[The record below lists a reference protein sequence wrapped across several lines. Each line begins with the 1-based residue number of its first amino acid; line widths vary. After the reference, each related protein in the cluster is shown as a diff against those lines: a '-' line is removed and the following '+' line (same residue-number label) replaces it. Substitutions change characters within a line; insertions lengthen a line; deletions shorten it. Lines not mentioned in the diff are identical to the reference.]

1 VSERAPRVRIPLS
14 PPDPM
19 PFDISSGAIG
29 ECSSVHPG
37 QTDNL
42 LPYPNRTVM
51 GYLVLSRKY
60 RPQCFEDVVR
70 QTHVTRT
77 LGNAIASGRLAHAIL
92 FSGPRGTGKT
102 TIARILAKCVNCA
115 SGPTATPCNTCQS
128 CREITTGHAA
138 DVFEIDGASNNK
150 VEHVREL
157 RENAAY
163 MPAHSTRKIYIIDE
177 VHMLSDAAF
186 NALLKILEEPP
197 AHVMFM
203 FATTEPNKIPITILS
218 RCQRHDLRRID
229 INAIIAH
236 MADLCRRE
244 GIDISEEGL
253 TLIAREADGS
263 IRDALSLLDQ
273 IICGAAGAVSTETV
287 MDILGG
293 IDRQILFD
301 VSTAVFTGQTGKI
314 IDIIDGLYV
323 RGQSM
328 TRCFSEILEHF
339 RNLLLVKMNA
349 DPNSLADIP
358 DHELKLM
365 RDQVAGIPLSY
376 LSLILDMLFKEEKQI
391 KPAINP
397 KLALEIA
404 FIRVMQTKP
413 VLSIDELIEKI
424 DRLQKGIVDA
434 GIGENISEKLET
446 QRSEPGKIA
455 RRQVPDDG
463 AAQAKSPQIRP
474 EPQDPSASVD
484 PSSPSAAQAASI
496 APGETVSNLEETPA
510 TYGNDCP
517 PETDEQAWQKLLD
530 MLSQEQPT
538 LAVCLKEA
546 ALSRTP
552 DHQILIHIATTQFNL
567 DNINRPNNHA
577 RIMQLCGDIFGS
589 DVRVSINTQVQK
601 TGGNAG
607 PGKDSKA
614 LKKEA
619 MTHPLVQSTVKLF
632 NGKIVDVKLL

>member
-1 VSERAPRVRIPLS
+1 
-14 PPDPM
+14 
-19 PFDISSGAIG
+19 
-29 ECSSVHPG
+29 
-37 QTDNL
+37 
-42 LPYPNRTVM
+42 M

-128 CREITTGHAA
+128 CREITSGHAA

-163 MPAHSTRKIYIIDE
+163 MPAHSMRKIYIIDE

-301 VSTAVFTGQTGKI
+301 VSAAVFTGQTGKI

-349 DPNSLADIP
+349 DPGSLADVP

-376 LSLILDMLFKEEKQI
+376 LSLILDMLFKEEKHI

-424 DRLQKGIVDA
+424 DRLQQGIVDSVA
-434 GIGENISEKLET
+434 P
-446 QRSEPGKIA
+446 PG
-455 RRQVPDDG
+455 
-463 AAQAKSPQIRP
+463 S
-474 EPQDPSASVD
+474 
-484 PSSPSAAQAASI
+484 SAAHAAS
-496 APGETVSNLEETPA
+496 APGETASNLEETPA

-517 PETDEQAWQKLLD
+517 PETDEQAWQKLID
-530 MLSQEQPT
+530 MLSREQPT
-538 LAVCLKEA
+538 LAVCLKEGII
-546 ALSRTP
+546 SRTQN
-552 DHQILIHIATTQFNL
+552 HQIQVDITANQFNI

-577 RIMQLCGDIFGS
+577 RILQLCGDVFGG
-589 DVRVSINTQVQK
+589 DVRVSIHTQVQK

-619 MTHPLVQSTVKLF
+619 MTHPLVQSAVKLF

>member
-1 VSERAPRVRIPLS
+1 
-14 PPDPM
+14 
-19 PFDISSGAIG
+19 
-29 ECSSVHPG
+29 
-37 QTDNL
+37 
-42 LPYPNRTVM
+42 M

-77 LGNAIASGRLAHAIL
+77 LSNAIASDRLAHAIL

-115 SGPTATPCNTCQS
+115 SAPTAAPCNTCRS
-128 CREITTGHAA
+128 CLEITNGHAA

-163 MPAHSTRKIYIIDE
+163 MPAHSPRKIYIIDE

-229 INAIIAH
+229 INAIIDH
-236 MADLCRRE
+236 MADLCSRE

-301 VSTAVFTGQTGKI
+301 VSAAVFAGDTGAI
-314 IDIIDGLYV
+314 IDIIDRLYI

-328 TRCFSEILEHF
+328 TRCFAEILEHF

-349 DPNSLADIP
+349 DGNTMADVP
-358 DHELKLM
+358 EHELKQM
-365 RDQVAGIPLSY
+365 RAQTADIPLSY
-376 LSLILDMLFKEEKQI
+376 IRQVLDLLFQEEKHI
-391 KPAINP
+391 KPATHP

-404 FIRVMQTKP
+404 FIRIMQTKP
-413 VLSIDELIEKI
+413 VLSIDELIGKI
-424 DRLQKGIVDA
+424 DRLQQGFFEA
-434 GIGENISEKLET
+434 GAGHQPPADTPDHAAANAAGQPPATPAPGGETNIMGQAPEKIRADENA
-446 QRSEPGKIA
+446 A
-455 RRQVPDDG
+455 RPD
-463 AAQAKSPQIRP
+463 P
-474 EPQDPSASVD
+474 EPADPPKPGPFPEPSPAPAGPVGNDPPAHVKEAPSA
-484 PSSPSAAQAASI
+484 
-496 APGETVSNLEETPA
+496 
-510 TYGNDCP
+510 YGGDAP
-517 PETDEQAWQKLLD
+517 PETDQEAWQKIVTI
-530 MLSQEQPT
+530 LSAEQPT
-538 LAVCLKEA
+538 LAACLSGGIP
-546 ALSRTP
+546 SRTGP
-552 DHQILIHIATTQFNL
+552 RRIRIDITTTRFNS
-567 DNINRPNNHA
+567 DKINRSDNHS
-577 RIMQLCGDIFGS
+577 RIMQLCGQVYGN
-589 DVRVSINTQVQK
+589 DVEVSLHTQIRK
-601 TGGNAG
+601 TGDDAV
-607 PGKDSKA
+607 PAKEIKA
-614 LKKEA
+614 LKNEA
-619 MTHPLVQSTVKLF
+619 MTHPLVQSAVKLF
-632 NGKIVDVKLL
+632 NGRIVDVKLL